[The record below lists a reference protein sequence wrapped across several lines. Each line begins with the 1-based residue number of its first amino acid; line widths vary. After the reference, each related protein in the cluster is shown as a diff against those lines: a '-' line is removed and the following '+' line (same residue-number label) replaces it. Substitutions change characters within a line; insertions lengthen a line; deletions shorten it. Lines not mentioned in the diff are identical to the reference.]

1 MQHQDQTKI
10 GTALQ
15 VFYSLGILNQK
26 LLECLKASE
35 RSFRKTCQDLL
46 DTTNLTLLSTSS
58 SSAALHTS
66 ASSSA
71 FLTSSGTS
79 GGGAGGATQYP
90 GRSTMPG
97 LGMTGQ
103 FRAQLWSNVEKL
115 MDAMYDACSQT
126 LQLQII
132 LEKKKDLVSNLL
144 YLDEIDFASI
154 FTNKMYLANLS
165 SNTKSNSS
173 TTENADN
180 SSISVYE
187 SICAVLQS
195 ELFLLIFYS

>member
-1 MQHQDQTKI
+1 
-10 GTALQ
+10 
-15 VFYSLGILNQK
+15 
-26 LLECLKASE
+26 
-35 RSFRKTCQDLL
+35 
-46 DTTNLTLLSTSS
+46 
-58 SSAALHTS
+58 
-66 ASSSA
+66 
-71 FLTSSGTS
+71 
-79 GGGAGGATQYP
+79 
-90 GRSTMPG
+90 MPG

-165 SNTKSNSS
+165 SNTKTNSS

-195 ELFLLIFYS
+195 KLFY